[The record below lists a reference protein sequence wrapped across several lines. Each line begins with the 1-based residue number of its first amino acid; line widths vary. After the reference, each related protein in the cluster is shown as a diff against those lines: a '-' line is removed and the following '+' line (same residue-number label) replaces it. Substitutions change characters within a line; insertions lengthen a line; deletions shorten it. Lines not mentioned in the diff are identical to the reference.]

1 MCGAWGLV
9 LLPIGV
15 LEIVGGIVGLTN
27 PRGAGTVLRVAAMAE
42 LASFVFGGLV
52 SGVIGVVVL
61 GLLRDEEVV
70 GYLEG

>member
-1 MCGAWGLV
+1 
-9 LLPIGV
+9 
-15 LEIVGGIVGLTN
+15 
-27 PRGAGTVLRVAAMAE
+27 VLRVAAMAE

-52 SGVIGVVVL
+52 SGVIGVVAL